1 MSSDFTPVKGGETFE
16 QIRHNLSMSG
26 IDEDVAG
33 IMLKPNYER
42 DDNPE
47 AKKKKGRAANDAIFD
62 ATLRLS
68 QQLNQAQF
76 DLREMEQSMEALYGE
91 DFDLNFA
98 ATLLEDDYKRIA
110 SIKDIEERRAE
121 VARMINEG
129 LENGTIKP
137 EDLEQFGG
145 AMDWTKQHEKVEE
158 LEQQMEMQMQL
169 KHEKELHASPDNPS
183 VEQGLDN
190 ALSAPMPSFS

>member
-1 MSSDFTPVKGGETFE
+1 MSNDFTPVKDGETFE

-33 IMLKPNYER
+33 IMLKPNYKR
-42 DDNPE
+42 DDSPE
-47 AKKKKGRAANDAIFD
+47 AKKKKDRAANDAIFD

-68 QQLNQAQF
+68 QQLSQATAE
-76 DLREMEQSMEALYGE
+76 LHTMEADMAKLYGE

-110 SIKDIEERRAE
+110 SIKDIDERRAE

-137 EDLEQFGG
+137 KDLEQFGG
-145 AMDWTKQHEKVEE
+145 AMDWTKQHDKVADLKQEHE
-158 LEQQMEMQMQL
+158 LQL
-169 KHEKELHASPDNPS
+169 KNELTNNNDIATQQNM
-183 VEQGLDN
+183 GLDN
-190 ALSAPMPSFS
+190 QFSAFTPSP